1 MAADAPSHQTA
12 RLGPGRHD
20 GPGAVVCIME
30 LASMLA
36 GERFS
41 DRPATVCPII
51 GALLRLYND
60 TVEERR
66 REDLYRFAA
75 EAVGSRGDFALQLR
89 RAAAALAWA
98 RDSYETRKR
107 LVWRPPTPEVDDGPD
122 RIARYV
128 VGALRRR
135 WS

>member
-1 MAADAPSHQTA
+1 MAPTHQTA

-20 GPGAVVCIME
+20 RPGAVVCIMQ
-30 LASMLA
+30 LTTILS

-41 DRPATVCPII
+41 DWAATVWPII
-51 GALLRLYND
+51 GALIHPYND

-128 VGALRRR
+128 V
-135 WS
+135 